1 MKLKEIAENHGLTP
15 EGVDY
20 ALTQYQIVICEIT
33 HGMMSKLSYDAN
45 DIIRMAQERWCDTCD
60 LKGQEPIEPK
70 VTKRKT
76 GFGNVLSCW
85 FDCGNCNK
93 PIEHLTYRFCP
104 YCGKGIKWDE
114 SEKAD

>member
-1 MKLKEIAENHGLTP
+1 MDGKRMTDRENAIRRINALLDEAYNDDFKVLPVFDMLGALNDAREMLKA
-15 EGVDY
+15 
-20 ALTQYQIVICEIT
+20 
-33 HGMMSKLSYDAN
+33 
-45 DIIRMAQERWCDTCD
+45 
-60 LKGQEPIEPK
+60 QEPIRPN

-93 PIEHLTYRFCP
+93 PIERLKYKFCP

-114 SEKAD
+114 SEKDD

>member
-1 MKLKEIAENHGLTP
+1 MEGKRLIDKEKVIKELEILRDICNAKSNMVIGNGKIAWAGYANSADDALSLLKA
-15 EGVDY
+15 
-20 ALTQYQIVICEIT
+20 
-33 HGMMSKLSYDAN
+33 
-45 DIIRMAQERWCDTCD
+45 
-60 LKGQEPIEPK
+60 QEPIEPK

-93 PIEHLTYRFCP
+93 PIEHLKYRFCP

-114 SEKAD
+114 SEKND